1 MDKRGLYM
9 PPKVNACFT
18 SKLKKKKEKKF
29 IIICCYLRNATLA
42 GKNE

>member
-18 SKLKKKKEKKF
+18 SKLKKKKEKK
-29 IIICCYLRNATLA
+29 IYNYMLLSS
-42 GKNE
+42 